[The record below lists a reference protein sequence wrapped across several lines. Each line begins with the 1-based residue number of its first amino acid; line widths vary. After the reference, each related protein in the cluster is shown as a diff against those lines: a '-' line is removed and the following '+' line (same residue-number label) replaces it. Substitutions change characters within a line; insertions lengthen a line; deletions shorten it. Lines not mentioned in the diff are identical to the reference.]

1 MQNVTIQ
8 DLGSFGELVAA
19 LATVATLIY
28 LAVQIRQNTQ
38 TTQAASFHAIYDSM
52 NHVNVAVIQNSELT
66 RIWLAGSE
74 DRSTLNPEER
84 HKFDFTLLSYFH
96 VFETLHFQGR
106 IGVGEF
112 GFTDREQC
120 GHYVGHMVLEP
131 CGSLAESC
139 VTEGAQVDGPIET
152 TAFAEDLDEKIDLR
166 GQHLGDS
173 DAVPPLGIER
183 FVGRDRRF
191 FAVALVERVEQCI
204 FVRKYSHAEI
214 V

>member
-1 MQNVTIQ
+1 LQNVTIQ
-8 DLGSFGELVAA
+8 DLGSLGELVAA

-106 IGVGEF
+106 IGVGDESL
-112 GFTDREQC
+112 
-120 GHYVGHMVLEP
+120 V
-131 CGSLAESC
+131 LAEERSLRSILA
-139 VTEGAQVDGPIET
+139 TPGAREWWSANPYAFGPQFRSYVDELL
-152 TAFAEDLDEKIDLR
+152 AEE
-166 GQHLGDS
+166 
-173 DAVPPLGIER
+173 
-183 FVGRDRRF
+183 
-191 FAVALVERVEQCI
+191 
-204 FVRKYSHAEI
+204 
-214 V
+214 